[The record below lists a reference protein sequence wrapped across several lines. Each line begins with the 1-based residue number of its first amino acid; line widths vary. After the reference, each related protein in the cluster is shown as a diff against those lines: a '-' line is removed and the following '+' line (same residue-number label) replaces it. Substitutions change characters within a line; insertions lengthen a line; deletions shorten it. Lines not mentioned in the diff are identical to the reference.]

1 MQLESKVNYLNGS
14 FQQPKRVGQT
24 SQRRVKVKR
33 IQEGNTEL
41 VAAISDIIQPVATI
55 KKSKGRLDGKDEGV
69 ACQVCG
75 DRHVHANCSPSG
87 LGQATRRRWQNN
99 R

>member
-1 MQLESKVNYLNGS
+1 M
-14 FQQPKRVGQT
+14 
-24 SQRRVKVKR
+24 KR

-69 ACQVCG
+69 ASRFVGMSMFMQIVARV
-75 DRHVHANCSPSG
+75 D
-87 LGQATRRRWQNN
+87 
-99 R
+99 